1 MSETSHRDF
10 EEESEENKPGMYGV
24 QAQSAPN
31 QQSQPPQ
38 PLKGEPNF
46 GDSSGP
52 LFSIYSDAT
61 KKEDNKMTDRWKADA
76 DGILFF
82 TGLFSAATA
91 ALLAVTVQDL
101 RPNSQDTSAFYL
113 GNIYGVLAD
122 PNATRSSIP
131 SPVAKPPPFSPPRY
145 AIWVNSLWFL
155 SLVMSL
161 SCALWAT
168 SLQQWARRYIRLT
181 QPAQCQPEKR
191 ARMRAFFAKGVE
203 KMHIPW
209 AVEGLPALLHLS
221 LFLFLGGLVVFL
233 FNINHEVFIFV
244 VWWLGFSQWR
254 IPYYTPLSIPAWFS
268 YAGTLC
274 VTFEVLASITSS
286 YRTSMGYRNLRDRY
300 RRWMLGGVEK
310 IAEETAS
317 EPSSDLDIGILD
329 WTISALGDDDS
340 LETFFEAISG
350 FFKSKLVLLPGLPD
364 DISRRLSDTL
374 NGFLNRTLSSN
385 SVIAKVKRHRL
396 DITLNAIDFI
406 HVSKISSIFATI
418 LVHWD
423 QVPQTVEI
431 GHAVARWCTSDDQ
444 YIYTFAQYIVAK
456 VLATLRERDDR
467 WLELAARVYGLSEHD
482 LRVIVAHGDDS
493 VSFAI
498 LIQIT
503 RKAFRSGPWH
513 PFGRFWGHLPKSTY
527 AILFL
532 DCSMTSV
539 RSGTKSS
546 KSKQPRVWHPNSPTD
561 SPSYVT
567 LHGTDV
573 APPAFSAST
582 DRFEP
587 ILLQPSSYP
596 SCDIA
601 NHGLLPLPTQS
612 AHSPDAPHHH
622 STSGGGTLSLQVNE
636 ASTTA
641 GTPSLSETS
650 QIESNTQAAAATSLA
665 LPVRV
670 SRRPTDASSL
680 GAVAA
685 AMQVIPLSTTL
696 SHPLEGATLRDI
708 VAEPDTTEFLSTASM
723 PGPTPT
729 LVPVPASTPP
739 VLNKSLESYDP
750 GAAASPSNP
759 LLTIPS
765 VGEFSIPTSL
775 PPSHVPS
782 PNAESLAPLSNMTP
796 SRPTGNL
803 TPPSLR
809 DRGLVTTGN
818 MCFANAVLQL
828 LVHSPP
834 FWNLIKELGDLNR
847 QSGTGVPET
856 GGGWTPL
863 VDATVRFFEEFT
875 FNEKGPPTEQAAMG
889 KPMENE
895 EEKKEN
901 EKLFEPTYMYDA
913 MNEKKQLKS
922 FLNGQQQDAEEFF
935 RLYLDALDDEL
946 LAQLACIG
954 GHKSD
959 TAAPGVEERQVSQSG
974 DTESGKRGLMAES
987 VDSPLMRI
995 FGGKFR
1001 SIMRTPNQPDTVR
1014 IEDWRSLQLD
1024 IQHDSVHAV
1033 QDALARISHEQT
1045 VQPGLSGFSE
1055 ASQQV
1060 LIEALPSVLVLH
1072 LKRFLYDNAT
1082 NGIFKISK
1090 SVQFGPELEIPPEIM
1105 ASVDGKS
1112 PEPVHYKLYGVL
1124 YHRGASTG
1132 SRHYTVDV
1140 LHPNGDS
1147 GDGKAWLHV
1156 DDETVG
1162 AVGHRSS
1169 DNERESDHTQTL

>member
-1 MSETSHRDF
+1 
-10 EEESEENKPGMYGV
+10 
-24 QAQSAPN
+24 
-31 QQSQPPQ
+31 
-38 PLKGEPNF
+38 
-46 GDSSGP
+46 
-52 LFSIYSDAT
+52 
-61 KKEDNKMTDRWKADA
+61 
-76 DGILFF
+76 
-82 TGLFSAATA
+82 
-91 ALLAVTVQDL
+91 
-101 RPNSQDTSAFYL
+101 
-113 GNIYGVLAD
+113 
-122 PNATRSSIP
+122 
-131 SPVAKPPPFSPPRY
+131 
-145 AIWVNSLWFL
+145 
-155 SLVMSL
+155 
-161 SCALWAT
+161 
-168 SLQQWARRYIRLT
+168 
-181 QPAQCQPEKR
+181 
-191 ARMRAFFAKGVE
+191 MRAFFAKGVE

-209 AVEGLPALLHLS
+209 AVEGLPALLRLS

-244 VWWLGFSQWR
+244 VWWIGLFSMAYVCITMLPLFWPHS
-254 IPYYTPLSIPAWFS
+254 PYYTPLSIPAWFS

-317 EPSSDLDIGILD
+317 EPSSDLDIEILD

-503 RKAFRSGPWH
+503 RKAFRSGPLAPLWTVLGSFTQIDIRNTLPGLQH
-513 PFGRFWGHLPKSTY
+513 DFCTLWNEIVQKANNQGFGIQ
-527 AILFL
+527 IL
-532 DCSMTSV
+532 
-539 RSGTKSS
+539 R
-546 KSKQPRVWHPNSPTD
+546 QIRHH
-561 SPSYVT
+561 YVT

-601 NHGLLPLPTQS
+601 SHGLLPLPTQS
-612 AHSPDAPHHH
+612 AHSPDAPHRH

-696 SHPLEGATLRDI
+696 SHPLEGATLRDM

-759 LLTIPS
+759 LLPIPS

-922 FLNGQQQDAEEFF
+922 FLVRF
-935 RLYLDALDDEL
+935 RVPHSTL
-946 LAQLACIG
+946 L
-954 GHKSD
+954 
-959 TAAPGVEERQVSQSG
+959 
-974 DTESGKRGLMAES
+974 
-987 VDSPLMRI
+987 PLI
-995 FGGKFR
+995 C
-1001 SIMRTPNQPDTVR
+1001 
-1014 IEDWRSLQLD
+1014 
-1024 IQHDSVHAV
+1024 
-1033 QDALARISHEQT
+1033 
-1045 VQPGLSGFSE
+1045 
-1055 ASQQV
+1055 
-1060 LIEALPSVLVLH
+1060 
-1072 LKRFLYDNAT
+1072 AT
-1082 NGIFKISK
+1082 
-1090 SVQFGPELEIPPEIM
+1090 
-1105 ASVDGKS
+1105 
-1112 PEPVHYKLYGVL
+1112 
-1124 YHRGASTG
+1124 
-1132 SRHYTVDV
+1132 
-1140 LHPNGDS
+1140 
-1147 GDGKAWLHV
+1147 
-1156 DDETVG
+1156 
-1162 AVGHRSS
+1162 
-1169 DNERESDHTQTL
+1169 